1 MLPRAVNPD
10 VFRRGRLYTKAVD
23 DVGRKYESQ
32 LRAIFDFYA
41 ATGIGDDPSE
51 APPVLEALE
60 SFGWLQGGARVAIIN
75 THHHWDHTGGNLAL
89 RSSLLALGA
98 ERVSAVRIFGNEDDR
113 ERYAAE

>member
-1 MLPRAVNPD
+1 MFAFRLPPAASAPAAAAGGAVC
-10 VFRRGRLYTKAVD
+10 V
-23 DVGRKYESQ
+23 
-32 LRAIFDFYA
+32 I
-41 ATGIGDDPSE
+41 DPSE